1 MRSMYKENLI
11 KKIFIYLALLFG
23 LAFAAF
29 PIIWM
34 IAMSVR
40 SNLEIFSVPPSL
52 VPKTFS
58 LEAYK
63 KVLSDPTKVKYFF
76 NSYLVAGA
84 VTLVTLTIAAFAAYG
99 FSRFDFKFKKQL
111 NMFIISTQTVPPITL
126 MIPFFGMMVAF
137 KLYDTYMA
145 LIITY
150 LALTLPYAILML
162 TGFFNTLPKE
172 MDEAVLVDGGSRML
186 ALWKVLI
193 PISLPGIVA
202 TGLYTFLLSWNEFL
216 FALTLTK
223 SSEIRTIPIGI
234 QSLMGQHAFE
244 WNEMMAISLM
254 GSLPIMLLF
263 LFFQK
268 YFLAG
273 MTAGSVKA

>member
-1 MRSMYKENLI
+1 MYKENLI